1 MTTYIDDEIFRVA
14 VLAGMK
20 ASDVT
25 SRDVAMIDHLLMRH
39 PHMAFA
45 KVAELFKAWKAAWR

>member
-1 MTTYIDDEIFRVA
+1 MTTYVDNDIFRVA

-20 ASDVT
+20 ASEVT
-25 SRDVAMIDHLLMRH
+25 SRDIVMIDHLLMRN

-45 KVAELFKAWKAAWR
+45 KVAELFKAWKDKK